1 MRYTGCM
8 DIVRKNFRH
17 VSMSLAELVGR
28 CATPDAFTPVV
39 APGER

>member
-1 MRYTGCM
+1 MCYTGCM
-8 DIVRKNFRH
+8 DIVRKNFSY

-28 CATPDAFTPVV
+28 CADPGAYTPVV

>member
-8 DIVRKNFRH
+8 DTVRKNFRY

-28 CATPDAFTPVV
+28 CAKPESFTSVV